1 MQPIPVME
9 GTVDAVTE
17 SRSFLVKVY
26 MWMSA
31 GLFIT
36 AGVSIAPI
44 LALGESTYTELL
56 LENIPIFY
64 GLLIFEVLL
73 VWGLSAIMHKIPS
86 ILGVLIFLFYSFLNG
101 VTLSPIFIVYTG
113 GSIFSTFAVC
123 AIMFGG
129 TSILGY
135 ITKMDLSR
143 FGAFFMMAL
152 FGLLGAMV
160 VNLFLQSDGMSWII
174 SLIGVLLFVG
184 LTAYDTQKLKNMS
197 SGIDSASE
205 EGRKASI
212 MGALTL
218 YLDFI
223 NLFLFL
229 LRLLGRRR

>member
-1 MQPIPVME
+1 ME

-36 AGVSIAPI
+36 AATTIAPI
-44 LALGESTYTELL
+44 LVLGESTYTELL
-56 LENIPIFY
+56 FENIFIFY
-64 GLLIFEVLL
+64 GLLLFEVLL

-86 ILGVLIFLFYSFLNG
+86 ILGVFIFLFYSFLNG

-129 TSILGY
+129 TSVLGY

-143 FGAFFMMAL
+143 FGAYLTMAL
-152 FGLLGAMV
+152 IGLIGAMV
-160 VNLFLQSDGMSWII
+160 VNLFLQSDSMTWII
-174 SLIGVLLFVG
+174 SLVGVVLFVG

-223 NLFLFL
+223 NLFIFL
-229 LRLLGRRR
+229 LRLLGKRR

>member
-9 GTVDAVTE
+9 GTIDSVTE
-17 SRSFLVKVY
+17 SRTFLVKVY

-36 AGVSIAPI
+36 AGVTIAPFFI
-44 LALGESTYTELL
+44 LSESKYLDLL
-56 LENIPIFY
+56 LDNIIIFY
-64 GLLIFEVLL
+64 VLLGFEFLL
-73 VWGLSAIMHKIPS
+73 VWGLSAMIHKIPS
-86 ILGVLIFLFYSFLNG
+86 VIGLLVFLFYSFLNG
-101 VTLSPIFIVYTG
+101 ITLSPIFIIYTG

-123 AIMFGG
+123 AMMFGG
-129 TSILGY
+129 TSIIGY
-135 ITKMDLSR
+135 ITKMDLTKM
-143 FGAFFMMAL
+143 GAYLMMAL
-152 FGLLGAMV
+152 FGLVGAMI
-160 VNLFLQSDGMSWII
+160 VNLFLRSDSMTWII
-174 SLIGVLLFVG
+174 SLVGVVIFVG

-197 SGIDSASE
+197 GSVDSASE
-205 EGRKASI
+205 EGKKASI

>member
-9 GTVDAVTE
+9 TTVDSVVE
-17 SRSFLVKVY
+17 SRTFLAKVY
-26 MWMSA
+26 MWMSL

-36 AGVSIAPI
+36 AGVSFAPFFFLNEERYLDFVLNNI
-44 LALGESTYTELL
+44 L
-56 LENIPIFY
+56 IFY
-64 GLLIFEVLL
+64 GLLAVEFLI
-73 VWGLSAIMHKIPS
+73 VWGLSAMIHRIPS
-86 ILGVLIFLFYSFLNG
+86 ILGSLIFLFYSFLNG
-101 VTLSPIFIVYTG
+101 ITLSPIFLVYTG

-123 AIMFGG
+123 AMMFGG
-129 TSILGY
+129 TSIIGY
-135 ITKMDLSR
+135 ITKMDLSK
-143 FGAFFMMAL
+143 FGTFLMMAL
-152 FGLLGAMV
+152 FGLIGAMV
-160 VNLFLQSDGMSWII
+160 VNLFLESNMISWII
-174 SLIGVLLFVG
+174 SLAGVVIFVG

-197 SGIDSASE
+197 GSIDGASE